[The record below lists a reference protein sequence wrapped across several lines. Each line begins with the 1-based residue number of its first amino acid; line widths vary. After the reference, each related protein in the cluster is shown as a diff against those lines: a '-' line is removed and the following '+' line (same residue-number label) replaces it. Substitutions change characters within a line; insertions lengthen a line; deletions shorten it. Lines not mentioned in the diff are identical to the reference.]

1 MRDKRPV
8 DELSI
13 EELERILAIRKREAR
28 QQRLRRMADQGRVQV
43 PPPSPGIARTD
54 SAPGQA
60 VTPAGESAPDEQLS
74 LPPAAVSYEG
84 TPYFEEDY
92 QLTDADSEA
101 ERGSL
106 RKMIWNRTLFAIE
119 LVAFAGLVFIGV
131 QMVQA
136 LQVLRTE
143 TAEIQAEAQA
153 AAFASIPTPTTAP
166 DISLNRIVLP
176 SGHTPPTS
184 AGGAQFNL
192 NEIPA
197 NLRPVVQRQLSA
209 PIVIPTSSPE
219 SPVRIQIPAIGVDA
233 PVVSGTDWEA
243 LKRGV
248 GHQDNSGLPGRSGNM
263 VLSAHND
270 IYSEI
275 FRYLDQL
282 QPGDEIIVYS
292 LSQQYTYVV
301 RERQIVSPYAVHVM
315 DPTREPT
322 ATLISCYPYQVDN
335 QRIVVFADLRVS

>member
-28 QQRLRRMADQGRVQV
+28 QDRLRRMAKQGRVSLPQ
-43 PPPSPGIARTD
+43 PPPPA
-54 SAPGQA
+54 APTVMAPTPQRDA
-60 VTPAGESAPDEQLS
+60 LPAGEAETS
-74 LPPAAVSYEG
+74 PAAGPPQFVDEFSS
-84 TPYFEEDY
+84 TP
-92 QLTDADSEA
+92 QA
-101 ERGSL
+101 ETSTFWD
-106 RKMIWNRTLFAIE
+106 MVWNRSLLALEII
-119 LVAFAGLVFIGV
+119 AFAGLIFIGV
-131 QMVQA
+131 QLVLA
-136 LQVLRTE
+136 LQTLQQE
-143 TAEIQAEAQA
+143 TATVQAEAQA
-153 AAFASIPTPTTAP
+153 AAYASLPTPSVTPEITL
-166 DISLNRIVLP
+166 SRVVLP

-184 AGGAQFNL
+184 SGGAQFNL

-197 NLRPVVQRQLSA
+197 NLRPVIQQQLAA
-209 PIVIPTSSPE
+209 PIAIPTPGPE
-219 SPVRIQIPAIGVDA
+219 SPVRIQIPAINVDA
-233 PVVSGTDWEA
+233 PVVSGVDWEA

-248 GHQDNSGLPGRSGNM
+248 GFLPGSGLPGQGGNM

-282 QPGDEIIVYS
+282 QPGDEIIVHT
-292 LSQQYTYVV
+292 LTQRYTYTV
-301 RERQIVSPYAVHVM
+301 RESQVVSPYAVHVM

-335 QRIVVFADLRVS
+335 QRIVIFADLQRG

>member
-28 QQRLRRMADQGRVQV
+28 MQRLRRLSAQGRVAV
-43 PPPSPGIARTD
+43 PPPSNPALPVD
-54 SAPGQA
+54 SPPQQTAEAPLPA
-60 VTPAGESAPDEQLS
+60 VEAPSFAPEPVQTSGDPAFVETESAPPHSNGQFWQ
-74 LPPAAVSYEG
+74 VV
-84 TPYFEEDY
+84 
-92 QLTDADSEA
+92 
-101 ERGSL
+101 
-106 RKMIWNRTLFAIE
+106 WNRALLFIE
-119 LVAFAGLVFIGV
+119 IAAFVGLVAIGI

-136 LQVLRTE
+136 LQVLQKE
-143 TAEIQAEAQA
+143 TAAVQAEAQA
-153 AAFASIPTPTTAP
+153 AAFASLPTPTVTP
-166 DISLNRIVLP
+166 EISLARIVLP

-184 AGGAQFNL
+184 PGGAQFNL

-197 NLRPVVQRQLSA
+197 NLRPIVQQQLAA
-209 PIVIPTSSPE
+209 PITIPTPGPE
-219 SPVRIQIPAIGVDA
+219 SPVRIQIPAINVDA
-233 PVVSGTDWEA
+233 PVVAGTDWEA

-248 GHQDNSGLPGRSGNM
+248 GYMPNSGQPGRNGNM

-282 QPGDEIIVYS
+282 KPGDEIIVHT
-292 LSQQYTYVV
+292 LTQRYTYVV
-301 RERQIVSPYAVHVM
+301 RETQVVSPYAVHVM

-335 QRIVVFADLRVS
+335 QRIVVFADLRNG